1 MPSVIL
7 VDPVTGAPLPANAT
21 LDNCYLLIANQ
32 IFTVPVGRARE
43 QHTGF
48 LREPIMLDCQ
58 SYAAGF
64 SLLTNATKGQIH
76 RAEISGNKHKGG
88 FSKTT

>member
-7 VDPVTGAPLPANAT
+7 TDPVAGTPLLAGASLS
-21 LDNCYLLIANQ
+21 NCYLLIANQ
-32 IFTVPVGRARE
+32 IFTVPVTRARA
-43 QHTGF
+43 QHTDF
-48 LREPIMLDCQ
+48 LRDPIMLDCQ

-76 RAEISGNKHKGG
+76 RAEISGTKHKGG